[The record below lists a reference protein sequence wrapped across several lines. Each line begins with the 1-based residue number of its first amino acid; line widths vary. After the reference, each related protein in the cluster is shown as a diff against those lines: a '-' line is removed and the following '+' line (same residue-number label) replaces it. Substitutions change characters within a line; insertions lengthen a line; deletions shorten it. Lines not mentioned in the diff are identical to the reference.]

1 MNILLDTHALLWYIA
16 GNTRLTVK
24 HRELISDP
32 QHRKFFSIVSFWEMA
47 IKSSSGK
54 LKLERSLSTL
64 LPTEINVLTLSLAH
78 IERVQQLPFHHR
90 DPFDRAIIAQALTED
105 MALLSVDRSFAAYGV
120 QLV

>member
-1 MNILLDTHALLWYIA
+1 MNILLDTHVLLWHLTD
-16 GNTRLTVK
+16 NPRLSL
-24 HRELISDP
+24 EYSAIIEDP

-47 IKSSSGK
+47 IKTSSGK

-78 IERVQQLPFHHR
+78 IERVQQLPFYHR